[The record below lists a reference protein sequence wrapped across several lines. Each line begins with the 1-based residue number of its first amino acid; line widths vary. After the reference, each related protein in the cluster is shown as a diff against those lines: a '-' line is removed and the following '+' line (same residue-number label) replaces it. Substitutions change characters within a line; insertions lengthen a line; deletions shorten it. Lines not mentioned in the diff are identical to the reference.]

1 LFCNTT
7 GIGNTAV
14 GQASLGCVTTGAR
27 NTALGFV
34 AGCCITS
41 GAYNVILGSATA
53 TGFGT
58 ESCNIFI
65 SDGAGNI
72 RIFATGSTG
81 FVGINTTAPTQQT
94 HIDGNLRVT
103 GAIYDSTNSPGTSNQ
118 ILSSTVTGTDWVD
131 LGAITG
137 VDGSGS
143 ATLVAYWVDG
153 NTITGSA
160 GFFFDNIT
168 NTLTVPSFI
177 ESSAERF
184 KTDILP
190 LTGSLEKIQQMEG
203 VTFHRID
210 GNNRKEIGFIADHVE
225 KIYPELVSHDPDGRV
240 HGLQYPRITAILVEG
255 VKELTQLVHS
265 QDIFI
270 QDLKSRIEQL
280 EKK

>member
-1 LFCNTT
+1 LV
-7 GIGNTAV
+7 II
-14 GQASLGCVTTGAR
+14 LITTGA
-27 NTALGFV
+27 
-34 AGCCITS
+34 C
-41 GAYNVILGSATA
+41 NVILGSATG
-53 TGFGT
+53 TGFET
-58 ESCNIFI
+58 QNCNIFI

-72 RIFATGSTG
+72 RIFATGSNG
-81 FVGINTTAPTQQT
+81 FVGINTTAPTQRA

-103 GAIYDSTNSPGTSNQ
+103 GAIYDSNNSPGTSNQ
-118 ILSSTVTGTDWVD
+118 ILSSTGTGTDWVD
-131 LGAITG
+131 LGEITG

-160 GFFFDNIT
+160 GFFFDNTT

-190 LTGSLEKIQQMEG
+190 LTGSLEKIQEMEG

-210 GNNRKEIGFIADHVE
+210 GNHRKEIGFIADQIE
-225 KIYPELVSHDPDGRV
+225 KIYPELVSYGDDGKV

-255 VKELTQLVHS
+255 IKELTQRIHS